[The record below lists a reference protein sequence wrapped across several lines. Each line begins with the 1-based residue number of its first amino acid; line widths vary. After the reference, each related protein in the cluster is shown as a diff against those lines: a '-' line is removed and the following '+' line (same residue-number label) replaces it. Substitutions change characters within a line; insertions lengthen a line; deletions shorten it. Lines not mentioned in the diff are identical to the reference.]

1 MVTTHKR
8 ACCNNHR
15 AKQSRSQQPEGRAV
29 QIETSREHT
38 PRANL
43 NNQEADQGRAN
54 SQMANKSRSQQQESK
69 AKQIVGT
76 RKQRSEADR
85 SKQKESKKQH
95 RSMGTRKQRA
105 EADRNNQGAD
115 QGRSQQPK
123 GSSGQIATTRNP
135 SWQFETTQIKSNRG
149 QKSLAYYAGRLGV
162 LCQPARGRPEGGN
175 TPRQ

>member
-1 MVTTHKR
+1 
-8 ACCNNHR
+8 
-15 AKQSRSQQPEGRAV
+15 V

-38 PRANL
+38 SRANL
-43 NNQEADQGRAN
+43 NNQDADQGRTN
-54 SQMANKSRSQQQESK
+54 NQMADKSRSQQQESK

-85 SKQKESKKQH
+85 SKQKESKATQIV
-95 RSMGTRKQRA
+95 GTRKQRS

-135 SWQFETTQIKSNRG
+135 SWQFETTQIKSNRD

>member
-1 MVTTHKR
+1 MVTTHR
-8 ACCNNHR
+8 WACCNNHR
-15 AKQSRSQQPEGRAV
+15 AKKSRSQQPEGRAV

-38 PRANL
+38 SRANL

-85 SKQKESKKQH
+85 
-95 RSMGTRKQRA
+95 
-105 EADRNNQGAD
+105 NNQGAD

-123 GSSGQIATTRNP
+123 SSSGQIATTRNP
-135 SWQFETTQIKSNRG
+135 SWQFETTQIKSNRD